1 MVSVL
6 DFTRIEESWRHK
18 RSMTMALGRCHAQ
31 GQPSRRHCG
40 NLAKY
45 WKVAVVVTFLTQ
57 NICSQPV
64 LRKDGQIFACVCNP
78 TYQIGVL
85 LCCLGVWEGGSL
97 AKLHGC
103 PVELRDIEFYCK
115 STSLV
120 FKSENELHW
129 RESTKSQAWKD
140 SGLKQPPGH
149 WLVKLAYLKTI
160 VWTGEGGILLK
171 PNRSSKYSE
180 TSYGQWFGVVGRQ
193 KHGCPKKGNW

>member
-1 MVSVL
+1 MQEHLIRKYNPPTNHSDEQAKISQINHHPPPWNAGCVQLLKPNQIVVSVL

-103 PVELRDIEFYCK
+103 PVELRDIEF
-115 STSLV
+115 
-120 FKSENELHW
+120 
-129 RESTKSQAWKD
+129 
-140 SGLKQPPGH
+140 
-149 WLVKLAYLKTI
+149 
-160 VWTGEGGILLK
+160 
-171 PNRSSKYSE
+171 
-180 TSYGQWFGVVGRQ
+180 
-193 KHGCPKKGNW
+193 